1 MQGVRNASSVRTRS
15 DPRKPT
21 HTHSLAD
28 CAERAADIV

>member
-1 MQGVRNASSVRTRS
+1 MQGVHDASSPRVRS

-28 CAERAADIV
+28 CAERAAVIV